1 MGAGAHCNYSTEA
14 MRQKGGLKAIEEAV
28 EKLSKKHMHHQSMYD
43 PSGGEDNKR
52 RLTGLHETAAY
63 DTFSH
68 GLANRGASVRIP
80 RQVGEEGCG
89 YMEDRRPSSNCDS

>member
-1 MGAGAHCNYSTEA
+1 MCSLIAC
-14 MRQKGGLKAIEEAV
+14 RAIEEGV
-28 EKLSKKHMHHQSMYD
+28 EKLSKNHMKHQAMYD

-63 DTFSH
+63 DKFSH

-80 RQVGEEGCG
+80 RQVR
-89 YMEDRRPSSNCDS
+89 YLRHRLRHQPT